1 MATNFLLAMFA
12 MIGLAQLITKEA
24 GAFGMFERL
33 RARFPLGGLLDCP
46 YCLMVWL
53 AVPALYWV
61 FNANELP
68 LLVTA
73 FVMWLALIGAAYC
86 VRRYSGLDYK

>member
-1 MATNFLLAMFA
+1 MILNFALATLAIIA
-12 MIGLAQLITKEA
+12 LAQLVTKER

-33 RARFPLGGLLDCP
+33 RTVFPLGGLLDCP

-53 AVPALYWV
+53 AVPALVWV
-61 FNANELP
+61 FNANDLP
-68 LLVTA
+68 LWITA
-73 FVMWLALIGAAYC
+73 LVMWLALIGAAYC